1 MLLTQYNGIV
11 VKQKEEVMNG
21 KGLNDMRG
29 VVHIFAIIVIAVIVV
44 LLLLFV
50 LHAGPWHVTPP
61 KVIGTPT

>member
-1 MLLTQYNGIV
+1 M
-11 VKQKEEVMNG
+11 
-21 KGLNDMRG
+21 KGY
-29 VVHIFAIIVIAVIVV
+29 VHIVAIIVIAVIVV

>member
-1 MLLTQYNGIV
+1 V
-11 VKQKEEVMNG
+11 VKRKEEVMNG

-29 VVHIFAIIVIAVIVV
+29 AVHIVLIIVIVVIIV

-50 LHAGPWHVTPP
+50 LHAGPWHLTTP